1 MFHPALWKLMRFQWR
16 GGFRQLGRSLRTW
29 RGLFFAGFIVAMSLY
44 GLGSVYVASRIG
56 SQSPQVPEVL
66 NKMQNDF
73 LPLGL
78 FIFTFYT
85 LVFSTGE
92 ATVYFSASE
101 AAFLFPAPI
110 TRKQLLA
117 YLLLKS
123 LLGIAGVSLFFG
135 LFMSPRL
142 ALAVPRWLA
151 VIFTLSFLQLLTMN
165 VSFLRQIL
173 EEKLS
178 VVIRRLLGLFFG
190 VLVLTAITQTF
201 QSVSGNDFDA
211 YLKVFRESTAGK
223 LMLAPFFVFV
233 RALTATDWQTFIP
246 YAAVLLAID
255 LALLLLAFRLDALSL
270 EAALAIS
277 EKMTERLK
285 LMQSKGA
292 WHAFESK
299 RDSSVAQR
307 KIPQLPFW
315 GGVGPVLWQRMTTTF
330 RSSSRLL
337 WVLAGAVTFAAGLV
351 YLIGRSGSDPART
364 FAAPLVGLGSMA
376 YMSFL
381 ICLSLQN
388 EIERVG
394 YLKSLPIRPI
404 AVVIG
409 DLIGFPILLSVIQ
422 STFITVL
429 ACFFTNL
436 APWLLCGAILTLPLN
451 LLLFEIDKLVFYIY
465 PTRLAKGAPGD
476 FQNSGKQM
484 IFMTL
489 KMLMLGAAG
498 IVVIIAALPG
508 ALALQSPVVAV
519 ACAGFVLVIEC
530 GALVPLLIIAYDR
543 FDPSTTIVQ

>member
-1 MFHPALWKLMRFQWR
+1 
-16 GGFRQLGRSLRTW
+16 
-29 RGLFFAGFIVAMSLY
+29 MSLY
-44 GLGSVYVASRIG
+44 GLGSIYFASRVG
-56 SQSPQVPEVL
+56 AQSPQVSDAL

-78 FIFTFYT
+78 FAFTFYT

-123 LLGIAGVSLFFG
+123 LLGITGISLFFG
-135 LFMSPRL
+135 LFTSPRFGM
-142 ALAVPRWLA
+142 AIPRWLA
-151 VIFTLSFLQLLTMN
+151 VAMTLSFLQLLTMN

-178 VVIRRLLGLFFG
+178 VVIRRVLGLLFG
-190 VLVLTAITQTF
+190 ILVFVAVTQTV
-201 QSVSGNDFDA
+201 QSVNGNDFDA
-211 YLKVFRESTAGK
+211 YLKVFKESTAGK

-233 RALTATDWQTFIP
+233 RALTAPDWKTFFP
-246 YAAVLLAID
+246 YAAVPFAVD
-255 LALLLLAFRLDALSL
+255 LSLLLLAFRLDALSL
-270 EAALAIS
+270 ESALAIS

-307 KIPQLPFW
+307 KIAQLPFW
-315 GGVGPVLWQRMTTTF
+315 GGIGPVLWQRMTTTF

-337 WVLAGAVTFAAGLV
+337 WVLAGAVTFAATLV
-351 YLIGRSGSDPART
+351 VVIGRSGSESTRIV
-364 FAAPLVGLGSMA
+364 AAPFVGLGSMA

-381 ICLSLQN
+381 ICLSIQN

-394 YLKSLPIRPI
+394 YLKSLPIRSI
-404 AVVIG
+404 SVVIG

-422 STFITVL
+422 STFIVVL
-429 ACFFTNL
+429 ACVYTNL

-451 LLLFEIDKLVFYIY
+451 LLLFGIDKLVFYIY

-489 KMLMLGAAG
+489 KMLMLGAGA
-498 IVVIIAALPG
+498 IFVIIAALPG

-519 ACAGFVLVIEC
+519 AGAGFVLVVEC
-530 GALVPLLIIAYDR
+530 GALVPLLVLAYDR

>member
-1 MFHPALWKLMRFQWR
+1 MFHSALWKLIRFQWR

-29 RGLFFAGFIVAMSLY
+29 RGLFFVGFIVVMSLY
-44 GLGSVYVASRIG
+44 GLGSIYIASRVG
-56 SQSPQVPEVL
+56 SQTPQVTDVL

-78 FIFTFYT
+78 FAFTFYT

-92 ATVYFSASE
+92 ATVYFTASE

-135 LFMSPRL
+135 VFTSPRF
-142 ALAVPRWLA
+142 AMAIPRWLA
-151 VIFTLSFLQLLTMN
+151 VIMTLSFLQLLTMN

-178 VVIRRLLGLFFG
+178 FVIRRLLGLVFSI
-190 VLVLTAITQTF
+190 LVFVAVAQTV
-201 QSVSGNDFDA
+201 QSVNGNDFDA
-211 YLKVFRESTAGK
+211 YLKVFKESTAGK

-233 RALTATDWQTFIP
+233 RALTAPDWQTFIP
-246 YAAVLLAID
+246 YAAILFAVD

-270 EAALAIS
+270 ESALAIS

-285 LMQSKGA
+285 RVQSKGA

-299 RDSSVAQR
+299 RDSSIAQR
-307 KIPQLPFW
+307 KIAQLPYW
-315 GGVGPVLWQRMTTTF
+315 GGIGPVLWQRMTTTF
-330 RSSSRLL
+330 RSSSRIL
-337 WVLAGAVTFAAGLV
+337 WVLAGAVAFAAGLV
-351 YLIGRSGSDPART
+351 FMIARSGSDHGRT
-364 FAAPLVGLGSMA
+364 IVAPFVGMGAMA

-404 AVVIG
+404 SVVIG
-409 DLIGFPILLSVIQ
+409 DMIGFPILLSVIQ
-422 STFITVL
+422 SLFIAVL
-429 ACFFTNL
+429 ACCFTNV
-436 APWLLCGAILTLPLN
+436 APWLLCGALLVFPLN
-451 LLLFEIDKLVFYIY
+451 LLLFGIDKLVFYIY

-489 KMLMLGAAG
+489 KMLMLGAAAF
-498 IVVIIAALPG
+498 VVAIAALPG
-508 ALALQSPVVAV
+508 ALALQSPIVAV